1 MESLDQ
7 LSVVMMVATPAWAA
21 EVLEKCNT
29 RNRKLSN
36 TWNRLRSTI
45 SRGAWKINGECVVF
59 DSDGVLIDGQHRL
72 HAIAQS
78 GRAVPVLVIY
88 GVEPE
93 AFTTFDQGKKR
104 SGSDVLSTD
113 SEFRDHA
120 ETTSSALAWL
130 IRKEQGQLHSTSKP
144 ESVPNDEILDR
155 VKRYPGL
162 IDSVHRAHGEL
173 RSRLI
178 PPGMTAF
185 LDYVLHGIDAD
196 AGQQFLKRVCAGFDV
211 VSDSWEARLRKR
223 LEDLAPRRTVIA
235 QRDILALVIKAFHGS
250 YRGLRVPT
258 VLAWKSTDAFP
269 DFPAAQ

>member
-1 MESLDQ
+1 
-7 LSVVMMVATPAWAA
+7 MVATPAWAS
-21 EVLEKCNT
+21 EVLEKNNT

-36 TWNRLRSTI
+36 TWNRLRSAI
-45 SRGAWKINGECVVF
+45 VRGAWKINGECVVF
-59 DSDGVLIDGQHRL
+59 DTDGILIDGQHRL

-185 LDYVLHGIDAD
+185 LDYVLNGIDAE
-196 AGQQFLKRVCAGFDV
+196 AGKRFLNRVCGGFEV

-223 LEDLAPRRTVIA
+223 LEDFTGNRTVLA
-235 QRDILALVIKAFHGS
+235 QRDMLALIVKAFNGS
-250 YRGLRVPT
+250 YRGLRVPMML
-258 VLAWKSTDAFP
+258 VWKPTDAFP
-269 DFPAAQ
+269 ELPKT